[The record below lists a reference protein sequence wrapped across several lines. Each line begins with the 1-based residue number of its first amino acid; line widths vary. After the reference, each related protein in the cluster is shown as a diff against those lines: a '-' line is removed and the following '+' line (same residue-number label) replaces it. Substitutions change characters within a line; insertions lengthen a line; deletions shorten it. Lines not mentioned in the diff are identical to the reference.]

1 MRNHP
6 YTDISGRTVLLVI
19 PFFCLLIWLFNAH
32 RMGKI
37 SKKQY
42 RLYSIVAG
50 ILLLGGLIITLRI
63 GR

>member
-6 YTDISGRTVLLVI
+6 YTDISGRTALLVI
-19 PFFCLLIWLFNAH
+19 PFVCLLIWLFNAH

-50 ILLLGGLIITLRI
+50 ILLLGGLILTLRI